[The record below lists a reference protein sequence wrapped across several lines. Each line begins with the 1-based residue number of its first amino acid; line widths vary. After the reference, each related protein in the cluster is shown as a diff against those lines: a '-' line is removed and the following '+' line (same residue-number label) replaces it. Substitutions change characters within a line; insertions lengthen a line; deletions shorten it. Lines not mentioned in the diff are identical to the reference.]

1 MPVGAPAIA
10 APTYCRLEEDVVSA
24 VWDILCNEY
33 VSPITLVKEHIAG
46 IVSKI
51 ASFRDYGP
59 PLLRQGVLIWE
70 LNDPS
75 IIQDPALSSSIQ
87 HDQILRKAVPSFPI
101 VQACASSNLL

>member
-1 MPVGAPAIA
+1 M
-10 APTYCRLEEDVVSA
+10 VSA
-24 VWDILCNEY
+24 IWDILCNDY

-59 PLLRQGVLIWE
+59 PLVRQGVFIWE

-75 IIQDPALSSSIQ
+75 IIQDPVLSSSIQ
-87 HDQILRKAVPSFPI
+87 HDQILRKAVPSLP
-101 VQACASSNLL
+101 VVHARASLNSL